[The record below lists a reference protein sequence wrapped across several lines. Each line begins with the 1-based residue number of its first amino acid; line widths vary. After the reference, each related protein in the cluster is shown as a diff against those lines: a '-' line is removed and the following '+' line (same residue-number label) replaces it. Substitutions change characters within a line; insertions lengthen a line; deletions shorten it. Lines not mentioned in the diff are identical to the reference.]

1 MADIIRWDP
10 FRELLDMRRDWESVF
25 DDRFFRPMTQNGW
38 HAPRVDMYQTDDEV
52 VVDATMPGI
61 KAEDVDIQ
69 VTGDM
74 LTIKAERKEE
84 EERKGATYH
93 MREQRYHS
101 YARSLLLPAKVKAD
115 KAVAEVK
122 DGVLHL
128 TLPKAEEAKA
138 KTITVKAK

>member
-38 HAPRVDMYQTDDEV
+38 HAPRVDMYQTGDEV
-52 VVDATMPGI
+52 VVDAAMPGI

-101 YARSLLLPAKVKAD
+101 YARSLLLPATVKAD

-128 TLPKAEEAKA
+128 TLPKAEEAKT

>member
-1 MADIIRWDP
+1 MADINRWDP

-25 DDRFFRPMTQNGW
+25 DNRLFRPLTQNGW
-38 HAPRVDMYQTDDEV
+38 HAPRVDMYQTDDDV
-52 VVDATMPGI
+52 VVEAAMPGI
-61 KAEDVDIQ
+61 KPEDVDIQ

-74 LTIKAERKEE
+74 LTIKAERQEE
-84 EERKGATYH
+84 EGRKDATYH

-101 YARSLLLPAKVKAD
+101 YARSLLLPAMVKAD

>member
-1 MADIIRWDP
+1 MADLIRWDP
-10 FRELLDMRRDWESVF
+10 FREIADMRRDWDRMF
-25 DDRFFRPMTQNGW
+25 DGHFFRPLTQNGW
-38 HAPRVDMYQTDDEV
+38 YAPRVDMYQTDDDV
-52 VVDATMPGI
+52 VVEAAMPGI

-74 LTIKAERKEE
+74 LSIRAERKEE
-84 EERKGATYH
+84 EERKEATYH
-93 MREQRYHS
+93 MREHRYHS
-101 YARSLLLPAKVKAD
+101 YARSLMLPAAVKAD

-128 TLPKAEEAKA
+128 TMPKAEEAKA